1 METENNPKNKK
12 FNYIFPII
20 LIVVLIAYFLLQKKL
35 RAQVSFDNTSIS
47 CVSGFHFE
55 KNDFV
60 LPSDSCEALKN
71 FLLGKYDPR
80 KDTSFIAVNS
90 KYTNRPGLYM
100 KKVAYKAYIAMFEAA
115 KKDGIA
121 LNIVSATRTFDVQ
134 KSIWDAK
141 WTGTRLVDGQNVDTI
156 PNALK
161 RARAVLTYSAM
172 PGTSRHHWGTD
183 VDINNT
189 DTSYFNSEKGKKE
202 LKWLQQHAHE
212 FGFYQPYAGAQFK
225 SNGHYEEPWHWSY
238 VALSKKYLRCYRQVI
253 RYQDI
258 YYFEGCETAALL
270 RVIPNY
276 VLFVTEDCQ

>member
-1 METENNPKNKK
+1 METEEKPKKRK
-12 FNYIFPII
+12 FKFILPLILLII
-20 LIVVLIAYFLLQKKL
+20 LILYFLALK
-35 RAQVSFDNTSIS
+35 RGHAQNTNYIVSNSPIETSKFFCPNS
-47 CVSGFHFE
+47 H
-55 KNDFV
+55 
-60 LPSDSCEALKN
+60 LTTDSCDVLKN
-71 FLLGKYDPR
+71 FLLGKFDPK

-90 KYTNRPGLYM
+90 KYTNRPGQYM

-115 KKDGIA
+115 KKDGIN

-202 LKWLQQHAHE
+202 LDWLKHHAHE
-212 FGFYQPYAGAQFK
+212 FGFYQPYVGNQFK
-225 SNGHYEEPWHWSY
+225 SSGHYEEPWHWSY
-238 VALSKKYLRCYRQVI
+238 VALAKKYLRCYRQVI